1 MTARKLIDYNLM
13 VERFVLRFFQ
23 KGIVNSVGDDLMDE
37 ELSGRFKSTNG
48 VRILEVRRIKEG
60 LWLLIQSF

>member
-37 ELSGRFKSTNG
+37 ELSGSFKSTNG
-48 VRILEVRRIKEG
+48 VRILEVRRIKER